1 MAGPEEKRLAK
12 AQSASPEAIRTSAD
26 SWRAAAD
33 GLAEVSEALRNAKV
47 RIRESWSGPSAE
59 DAEAAFDS
67 LASSVDRHQET
78 MRHAVRSLDTAA
90 GGLDQAKQEYT
101 SLPPVLPMPTAPDLT
116 GQTDRQSV
124 ETEMRYIRLVSAH
137 RQSADA
143 RETKAATANAALE
156 RDLAEASQEMGLVT
170 PKPTDDRFGRAGV
183 GDGARGGGAGP
194 RSTTQD
200 GHSGGEPLSSPYA
213 SGSGGTY
220 VSAIGGVAG
229 AGLAAAGGRSS
240 GPGTLGS
247 GVRADGPVDGA
258 VGGGASVAG
267 AVGSAGGSGAEAG
280 TSTGGAV
287 GGAVGAAGGAA
298 GLRGALGGLKA
309 GPAAPSGAPA
319 QLGRTAGGRLGTS
332 GVIGSSSTAGTSN
345 GARGALG
352 SPTRGSSVAGA
363 PGTSGAAG
371 QTARP
376 VSGSPAAGAR
386 GGTSVAAGRPGGSVS
401 NASTPGRAAPGGAG
415 ASGMRAGGRGG
426 AGAGVAGAAGRSAA
440 DDQDERSSIT
450 FEDDV
455 WLDDEETGPGVLG

>member
-12 AQSASPEAIRTSAD
+12 AQSASPEAIRASAD

-33 GLAEVSEALRNAKV
+33 GLAEVSDALRNAKV

-116 GQTDRQSV
+116 GPTDRQSV

-156 RDLAEASQEMGLVT
+156 RDLVEASQEMGMVT
-170 PKPTDDRFGRAGV
+170 PKPTVDRFGRAGM
-183 GDGARGGGAGP
+183 GDGGRGGDAGP
-194 RSTTQD
+194 RSAGQG
-200 GHSGGEPLSSPYA
+200 GHSVGEPFSSPYA

-229 AGLAAAGGRSS
+229 GGLAAAAGRSAS
-240 GPGTLGS
+240 RPGTLGA
-247 GVRADGPVDGA
+247 GVQADGPVDGV
-258 VGGGASVAG
+258 VGGGAGVAG
-267 AVGSAGGSGAEAG
+267 AVGSAGGSGADAASG

-309 GPAAPSGAPA
+309 GTAAPSGAPA

-332 GVIGSSSTAGTSN
+332 GVIGSSS
-345 GARGALG
+345 
-352 SPTRGSSVAGA
+352 
-363 PGTSGAAG
+363 
-371 QTARP
+371 
-376 VSGSPAAGAR
+376 
-386 GGTSVAAGRPGGSVS
+386 
-401 NASTPGRAAPGGAG
+401 
-415 ASGMRAGGRGG
+415 
-426 AGAGVAGAAGRSAA
+426 
-440 DDQDERSSIT
+440 
-450 FEDDV
+450 
-455 WLDDEETGPGVLG
+455 